1 MRKVLMWVTLVA
13 SASLAACARAPWSR
27 VQSTDAT
34 GQDDSRI
41 YDFTWAHDPLWNDGQ
56 AEVSLYEARRPQYGK
71 IEAYE
76 ALFIVVKEDFNPQL
90 HVKADPP
97 FSDKNLLPVLKLNAV
112 HQYWTA
118 NYPYNFLLSV
128 FVRQD
133 SPTTLVKLTLGS
145 QEWCG
150 NSFKEVKT
158 WGGRPE
164 LVYHTY
170 FDGEADGTRQL
181 DLRPGDLL
189 EDQLPLALRSLKFTP
204 DLKFHRRVLPSLI
217 SNNLHNPLAPMMATV
232 SVVGQEEIK
241 AGGGTV
247 DAWRVNVQMGTLQQS
262 WWFQKSLPQALL
274 KMESSDGRFWLL
286 KSRTRQRYWQVP
298 TYHPEMRSALS
309 P

>member
-1 MRKVLMWVTLVA
+1 MRTVLMCVTLAA

-41 YDFTWAHDPLWNDGQ
+41 YDFTWAHDPLWDDGQ
-56 AEVSLYEARRPQYGK
+56 AEVSLYDARRPQYGK

-76 ALFIVVKEDFNPQL
+76 ALFIVVKEDFNAQL

-97 FSDKNLLPVLKLNAV
+97 FSDKNLLPVLKLNAI
-112 HQYWTA
+112 HQYWTP

-150 NSFKEVKT
+150 NSFKEVKN

-164 LVYHTY
+164 LIYHTY

-189 EDQLPLALRSLKFTP
+189 EDQLPLALRSLKFAP

-217 SNNLHNPLAPMMATV
+217 SNNLRNPPAPMMATV
-232 SVVGQEEIK
+232 SVVGQDEIK
-241 AGGGTV
+241 TGVGTV
-247 DAWRVNVQMGTLQQS
+247 AAWRVNVQMGTLQQS

-298 TYHPEMRSALS
+298 TYHPEMQSALS
-309 P
+309 R